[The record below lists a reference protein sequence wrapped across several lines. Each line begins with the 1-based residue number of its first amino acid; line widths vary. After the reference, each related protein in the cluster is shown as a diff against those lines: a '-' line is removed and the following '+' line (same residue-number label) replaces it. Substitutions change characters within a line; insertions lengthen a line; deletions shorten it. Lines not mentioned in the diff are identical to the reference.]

1 MPTTTTTA
9 TPMAYMKGT
18 YHLHHTNRRQSRR
31 AECDDLIIKNRPTR
45 GTGVPELVST
55 SFPPRRSSVAL
66 VLATISPTT
75 TTTTK
80 TILTILTP
88 GTTAMTIGDRTL
100 FTITRIAVLTG
111 TTSKGHDSDS
121 AAAPRNPFARTFA
134 SANFHPE
141 VDPYVLLFLIW

>member
-1 MPTTTTTA
+1 MPTTTA
-9 TPMAYMKGT
+9 KPMTHMKGT
-18 YHLHHTNRRQSRR
+18 YHRHHTNPRPSRR
-31 AECDDLIIKNRPTR
+31 AEYDDLIIRNRLTR

-80 TILTILTP
+80 TILTTLTP
-88 GTTAMTIGDRTL
+88 GTTALTIGDRTL

-121 AAAPRNPFARTFA
+121 AAAPRNPFAGTFA
-134 SANFHPE
+134 SANFQPE
-141 VDPYVLLFLIW
+141 MDPYVLLFLIW

>member
-1 MPTTTTTA
+1 MPTTTTV
-9 TPMAYMKGT
+9 TPTTRMKGT
-18 YHLHHTNRRQSRR
+18 CHRHRTNLRQSRR
-31 AECDDLIIKNRPTR
+31 AECGDLIIKNRLTH
-45 GTGVPELVST
+45 GTGVPELVSN

-80 TILTILTP
+80 TILTTITP

-111 TTSKGHDSDS
+111 TTSEGHDSDS
-121 AAAPRNPFARTFA
+121 AAAPRNPFAGTFA
-134 SANFHPE
+134 SANFQPE
-141 VDPYVLLFLIW
+141 MDPYVLPFNW